1 MKDTCFVELA
11 AWMVEHL
18 TFGPTNEALSGDLQE
33 ELHLGRSATWYW
45 RQVLMAIAIGASKL
59 AQALAFPVIFAAG
72 WSMLYPAWRWGARD
86 LLYHPPAGRWDALP
100 WPNSALLEVSIGLT
114 PALTFIWAGYMVYLL
129 CRSELMRDVHP
140 PHIVHGLSTSL
151 TVLLFLTV
159 GMVNHFRHPNVDLS
173 SISPTRISTPA
184 FTCSMSVFHSR

>member
-59 AQALAFPVIFAAG
+59 AQALALPVIFAAG

-86 LLYHPPAGRWDALP
+86 LG
-100 WPNSALLEVSIGLT
+100 
-114 PALTFIWAGYMVYLL
+114 
-129 CRSELMRDVHP
+129 
-140 PHIVHGLSTSL
+140 
-151 TVLLFLTV
+151 
-159 GMVNHFRHPNVDLS
+159 
-173 SISPTRISTPA
+173 
-184 FTCSMSVFHSR
+184 SVKYFV